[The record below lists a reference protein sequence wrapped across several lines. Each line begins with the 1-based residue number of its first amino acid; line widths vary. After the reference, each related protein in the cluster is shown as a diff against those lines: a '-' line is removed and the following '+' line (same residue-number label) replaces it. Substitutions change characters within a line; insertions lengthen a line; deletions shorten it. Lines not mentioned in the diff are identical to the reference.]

1 MPNSDSVT
9 QQSREVVQRCIDALN
24 SGNAEGFLGCFSPD
38 LEFDMP
44 GTTPVSGKTKG
55 LAAFTEVVTNV
66 AKYLDVLITI
76 KVFNFIAAG
85 EWVVTEA
92 NGHGVT
98 KKGKDYN
105 NRYCHLWQVR
115 NGKIVKF
122 VEYNDTDLVN
132 RVLCA

>member
-1 MPNSDSVT
+1 MSNRDT
-9 QQSREVVQRCIDALN
+9 ITGQSREVVQRCIDALN
-24 SGNAEGFLGCFSPD
+24 GGNAEGFLGCFSPE

-44 GTTPVSGKTKG
+44 GTTPVSGKTRG
-55 LAAFTEVVTNV
+55 LTAFTEVVTNV

-122 VEYNDTDLVN
+122 IEYNDTDLVN